1 MKKKV
6 SDEWI
11 NDTALLFYQIF
22 SVDYEDAKFNAKLMA
37 GGGGN
42 STLCS
47 TWTQLSEVFLN
58 YRISKR
64 AYKLLLNLISKEDKK
79 LIIKNEKE
87 ITISKKI
94 IYDKYR
100 GLFFNNAK
108 GVVNRKNNG
117 KYFHFDHN
125 PSNKKVL
132 SLLKSK
138 VKEEKDNP
146 NFLVELTNYVKHVQT
161 VDLITVEEDDK
172 RTSADLKL
180 KNDKMDAFERDKLIN
195 TEFYNLHII

>member
-1 MKKKV
+1 MKKKI

-22 SVDYEDAKFNAKLMA
+22 SVDYGDVNFNAKLMA

-47 TWTQLSEVFLN
+47 TWTQLSDDFLN
-58 YRISKR
+58 YRISKK
-64 AYKLLLNLISKEDKK
+64 AYKLLLNLISEEDKK
-79 LIIKNEKE
+79 SIIKTEKD
-87 ITISKKI
+87 ITIPKKI

-108 GVVNRKNNG
+108 GVVNRKNSG

-138 VKEEKDNP
+138 VKEKKDNP
-146 NFLVELTNYVKHVQT
+146 DFLNELTDYVKNVQT
-161 VDLITVEEDDK
+161 VDLITVEEDEI
-172 RTSADLKL
+172 RTNADLKL
-180 KNDKMDAFERDKLIN
+180 KDNKMDALERDILIN
-195 TEFYNLHII
+195 TEFYNLHIV

>member
-1 MKKKV
+1 MKKQI
-6 SDEWI
+6 SAEWI

-22 SVDYEDAKFNAKLMA
+22 SVDYEDASFNTKIMA

-47 TWTQLSEVFLN
+47 TWTQLSDDFLG
-58 YRISKR
+58 YRISKK
-64 AYKLLLNLISKEDKK
+64 AYKLLLNLISGEDKK
-79 LIIKNEKE
+79 KIIKQEND
-87 ITISKKI
+87 IFIPKKI

-108 GVVNRKNNG
+108 GVVNRKNSG

-138 VKEEKDNP
+138 VKEIKDKP
-146 NFLVELTNYVKHVQT
+146 DFLNELANYVKHVQT
-161 VDLITVEEDDK
+161 VDLITVEEDDV
-172 RTSADLKL
+172 RTKADLKL
-180 KNDKMDAFERDKLIN
+180 KENKMDALERDKLLK
-195 TEFYNLHII
+195 TKFYNLHIV

>member
-1 MKKKV
+1 MKKKI

-11 NDTALLFYQIF
+11 YDTALLFYQIF
-22 SVDYEDAKFNAKLMA
+22 SVEYEDANFNATLMA

-47 TWTQLSEVFLN
+47 TWTKLSDGFLN
-58 YRISKR
+58 YRISKK
-64 AYKLLLNLISKEDKK
+64 AYKLLLNLISEEDKK
-79 LIIKNEKE
+79 NIIKNKKD
-87 ITISKKI
+87 ITIPRKI
-94 IYDKYR
+94 IQDKYR

-108 GVVNRKNNG
+108 GVVNRKNSG

-138 VKEEKDNP
+138 VKEGKDNP
-146 NFLVELTNYVKHVQT
+146 DFLIELINYVKHVQT
-161 VDLITVEEDDK
+161 VDLVTVEEDEI

-180 KNDKMDAFERDKLIN
+180 KDDKMDALQRDRLIN